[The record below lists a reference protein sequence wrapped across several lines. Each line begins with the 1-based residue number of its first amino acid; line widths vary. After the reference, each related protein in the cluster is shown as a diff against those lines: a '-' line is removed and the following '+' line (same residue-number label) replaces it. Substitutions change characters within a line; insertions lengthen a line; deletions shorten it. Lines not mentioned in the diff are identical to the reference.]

1 MRESYDRID
10 VRPVSGALGAEI
22 LGIDV
27 ARPLDNE
34 TVSELHD
41 AWLDHLVLFFHD
53 QHLTP
58 DRHKDFARR
67 FGELHIHP
75 LTEGMPG
82 HPEIVEVVKEPG
94 EHHNWGDG
102 WHTDL
107 PFLEE
112 PPMGSVLYAREVPP
126 FSGDTQFANMYLAY
140 ETLSDAMKGVLDG
153 LRCVFR
159 GGVGNY
165 DRFEGMRAISDAGDF
180 VAAHPVV
187 RAHPRHRQEV
197 ALPAPQER
205 QRHRRHER
213 RGKRGHPRLPAW
225 PRRKPRFRVP
235 LPVAGELGRHVG
247 QPLRPAQGQ
256 RRLFPFRTGIPSRP
270 QTPSPGDDEGGSAV
284 LNPGA
289 ISSIQ
294 TRGG

>member
-187 RAHPRHRQEV
+187 RAHPVTGRKSLYLHRKNGNAIEGMSAGESAAILDFLHGHAENPDFACRFRWRANSV
-197 ALPAPQER
+197 AMWDNRCVQHRVSADYFHSER
-205 QRHRRHER
+205 GFRPGRRHL
-213 RGKRGHPRLPAW
+213 H
-225 PRRKPRFRVP
+225 RVTMK
-235 LPVAGELGRHVG
+235 GD
-247 QPLRPAQGQ
+247 RP
-256 RRLFPFRTGIPSRP
+256 F
-270 QTPSPGDDEGGSAV
+270 
-284 LNPGA
+284 
-289 ISSIQ
+289 
-294 TRGG
+294 